1 VLAVMRTS
9 VAALFACFAS
19 YAQSAADIDGYGVK
33 ELTDANWDEE
43 IAAKPHFVM
52 FHAPWCGQCKKLKPF
67 WNKIPG
73 MADSFK
79 VSIAKLDATK
89 ENKISN
95 KYDIKAYPT
104 LKIIGL
110 TALGAEIAVPFGLK
124 QLKGNGK
131 EDEQLANFANK
142 AAGNLEKAKAEYDAA
157 EAHTAAMEQKAIDDQ
172 EAEAAKND
180 ENDVKR
186 MTKKNWEGDRKK
198 YTTGKQ
204 QFFVK
209 FYLPTCKT
217 CIELSPRFAAVARAA
232 NDNPNIVLG
241 TVDCEVQKDVCTK
254 EGIPSYPV
262 MITYN
267 ADNMAGEW
275 PGAVYEK

>member
-1 VLAVMRTS
+1 VVPLLHLHFVPRWLMYLAV
-9 VAALFACFAS
+9 V
-19 YAQSAADIDGYGVK
+19 Q
-33 ELTDANWDEE
+33 
-43 IAAKPHFVM
+43 VM

-241 TVDCEVQKDVCTK
+241 MFLRC
-254 EGIPSYPV
+254 S
-262 MITYN
+262 
-267 ADNMAGEW
+267 
-275 PGAVYEK
+275 